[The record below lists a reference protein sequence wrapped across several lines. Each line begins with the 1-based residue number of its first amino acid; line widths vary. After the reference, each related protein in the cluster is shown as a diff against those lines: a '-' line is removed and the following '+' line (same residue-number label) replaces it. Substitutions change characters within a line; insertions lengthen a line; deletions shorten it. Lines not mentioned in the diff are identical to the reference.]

1 MPELRGTSFDGSSVA
16 IANDGRA
23 KVLLFVAHW
32 CPHCQREVPVVQ
44 AWLDGRGLR
53 LHRRLHLRGD
63 GDRTRAR
70 PNYPP
75 DAWLKRE
82 QWSAPVLVDGDG
94 SVADAYGLSAFPYWV
109 AVDREG
115 KVVMRA
121 TGELAA
127 AQLDAL
133 VAAAA
138 R

>member
-1 MPELRGTSFDGSSVA
+1 MATA
-16 IANDGRA
+16 ID
-23 KVLLFVAHW
+23 
-32 CPHCQREVPVVQ
+32 P
-44 AWLDGRGLR
+44 
-53 LHRRLHLRGD
+53 
-63 GDRTRAR
+63 AR

-127 AQLDAL
+127 R
-133 VAAAA
+133 AA
-138 R
+138 RRPRGSRRPLTSGSIDRCAPVPDVTGGPAGWLWDGGGRRGPMGASP